1 MSIYQHQ
8 YILDSDIVVP
18 TGMNTEL
25 AIAIARADI
34 DRFATY
40 EDGNEKYT
48 VASLEFVDQTCLMTK
63 VQETLNVLITPLLD
77 RLHVSLKPLPL
88 LLSVPQEISEHD
100 LRNWIDESDF
110 SDYLSNIKFSKN
122 SGNAFLQECL
132 NSLAEPDAIM
142 CIAID
147 SLYEKKEALMS
158 SRDAM
163 SGTNPWG
170 VLPSEGGAGMVLT
183 KRNVLDTLK
192 LIPQSKIV
200 YSQFDW
206 HSSDRRGCARLIRAA
221 SKHHDNLGPIYSDM
235 TNQRAHTEDY
245 GFAIGARSEVIP
257 YAQQVTLTN
266 EFWGTIGGG
275 SGIATL
281 ATMNHLSSVG
291 ILSTAFLFDQN
302 NTRSLFILNREK

>member
-8 YILDSDIVVP
+8 YILDSDVVVP

-25 AIAIARADI
+25 AIAVAQADI
-34 DRFATY
+34 DRFAAH
-40 EDGNEKYT
+40 EENNEKYT
-48 VASLEFVDQTCLMTK
+48 VATLEFVDQTSLMTK
-63 VQETLNVLITPLLD
+63 VQETLSLLITPLLD
-77 RLHVSLKPLPL
+77 RLHISLKPLPL
-88 LLSVPQEISEHD
+88 LLSVPQDISEHD
-100 LRNWIDESDF
+100 LRDWISESDF
-110 SDYLSNIKFSKN
+110 SDYLSTIKFSRN
-122 SGNAFLQECL
+122 NGNAFLQECL

-147 SLYEKKEALMS
+147 SLYDKKETLISAKEV
-158 SRDAM
+158 M
-163 SGTNPWG
+163 SGSNPWG

-192 LIPQSKIV
+192 LIPQSKIM

-206 HSSDRRGCARLIRAA
+206 HSNDRRGCSRLIRAV
-221 SKHHDNLGPIYSDM
+221 SKKYNNLGPIYSDM

-257 YAQQVTLTN
+257 NAQQVTLTN
-266 EFWGTIGGG
+266 EFWGTIGGS

-281 ATMNHLSSVG
+281 ATMNYLSTINVT
-291 ILSTAFLFDQN
+291 STAFLFDQN
-302 NTRSLFILNREK
+302 NTRSLFILNRMK